1 MKNIGL
7 RIVVIVMVIL
17 GLVVAC
23 GDDKKETAES
33 KDKVTAEDVKR
44 EAKEA
49 LKTTLAYTQQ
59 QKDEYQ
65 KRMDAKIKE
74 YDQKI
79 DELKKK
85 AEVLKEEKEAELD
98 KKIEELQEKRTS
110 ASKKLQDLKSA
121 SGKAWEDLKDGM
133 DASMNELE
141 HAFKRAL
148 SHFR

>member
-1 MKNIGL
+1 MKRNGFRMI
-7 RIVVIVMVIL
+7 VIVMVSL
-17 GLVVAC
+17 GLLLAC
-23 GDDKKETAES
+23 GEDKKEPVKTKA
-33 KDKVTAEDVKR
+33 KVTAQDVKR
-44 EAKEA
+44 ETKEA

-65 KRMDAKIKE
+65 KRVETKIKE
-74 YDQKI
+74 YDQTI

-85 AEVLKEEKEAELD
+85 AAVLKKDKKAELD
-98 KKIEELQEKRTS
+98 KKIEELQKKRTS
-110 ASKKLQDLKSA
+110 ASKKFQDLKSA

-141 HAFKRAL
+141 HAFKRAI